1 MSIIKCF
8 QIAFIALRLNAL
20 RSLLTMLGIIIGIA
34 SVIVMVSISDG
45 AQQQIDERINSLGT
59 NMLMVRPGSSFF
71 GGRRGG
77 AGSAPPMTETEVK
90 ALRNLDF
97 VEGASGYLRSSGAMV
112 YAGNN
117 WQAEIAG
124 VHADYIDVRQW
135 EIEEGRNFSDREE
148 STGAKVALVGQ
159 TVINELFA
167 GGDPIGQR
175 FRIKNIPFT
184 VIGTLKGKGQS
195 SWGQDQDD
203 VVMVPIATHRMRVS
217 GRRSSAAVNSVG
229 SVSLTVDPSFDISDA
244 EEEIQYMMRE
254 QRKIAPGSDDNFSVR
269 NLSEFIEA
277 RSATQRTLGILLAAT
292 AAISLV
298 VGGIGIMNIMLVS
311 VTERTREIGLRMAV
325 GARGIDIL
333 NQFLVESIVLCLVGS
348 VIGIGIGFGLTELVA
363 SLGEWPVL
371 IKSTTIFIAV
381 GAAAFVGLFFG
392 FYPARR
398 ASKLDPIDAL
408 RTE

>member
-77 AGSAPPMTETEVK
+77 AGSAPPMTETDVSVLKE
-90 ALRNLDF
+90 LNF
-97 VEGASGYLRSSGAMV
+97 VEGVSGYLRSSGAMV
-112 YAGNN
+112 FSGTN
-117 WQAEIAG
+117 WQAEVAG
-124 VHADYIDVRQW
+124 IHPDYIDVRQW
-135 EIEEGRNFSDREE
+135 EIEEGRNFTEREVK
-148 STGAKVALVGQ
+148 TGGKVALVGQ
-159 TVINELFA
+159 TIINELFS
-167 GGDPIGQR
+167 GNDPIGQR

-184 VIGTLKGKGQS
+184 VVGTLKGKGQS

-203 VVMVPIATHRMRVS
+203 IVMVPISTHRMRVS
-217 GRRSSAAVNSVG
+217 GRRSSASVNSVG
-229 SVSLTVDPSFDISDA
+229 SISLTVDPGFDISEA
-244 EEEIQYMMRE
+244 EEEIKYVMRDK
-254 QRKIAPGSDDNFSVR
+254 RKISPGSEDNFSVR

-277 RSATQRTLGILLAAT
+277 RSATQRTLGVLLAAT

-311 VTERTREIGLRMAV
+311 VTERTKEIGLRMAV

-333 NQFLVESIVLCLVGS
+333 NQFLVESVVLCLVGS
-348 VIGIGIGFGLTELVA
+348 VIGIGIGFGLTELIG

-371 IKSTTIFIAV
+371 IKSTTILIAV
-381 GAAAFVGLFFG
+381 GAAAFVGVFFG

-398 ASKLDPIDAL
+398 ASQLDPIDAL